1 MCVYVSAMEP
11 RCCPRHRRVLRFFC
25 FRSAFNANSA
35 NNFNA
40 FEFLG
45 RSIEN
50 ALKNVVQFN
59 LAVVV
64 AAVAVAVECF
74 VGTVV
79 TDRKG

>member
-1 MCVYVSAMEP
+1 MCVFRLWNRVVA
-11 RCCPRHRRVLRFFC
+11 RDIVGCCVFFC
-25 FRSAFNANSA
+25 FRSAFNENSA